1 MKQKTKRTPLQ
12 KHDIR
17 VTALIAS
24 IGAIMMLGTL
34 FFGIEYSRRE
44 AQKTMDRNISDL
56 KKQINDYNEFLAAD
70 EVKSLIRLTEQAE
83 DLSEVSDYEGEK
95 LTQKEIN
102 RRKLAAARKA
112 DAEKYGEEY
121 HEDED
126 DDT

>member
-17 VTALIAS
+17 VTALIIS

-34 FFGIEYSRRE
+34 FFSIEYSRRE

-70 EVKSLIRLTEQAE
+70 EVKSLIRLTEKAE
-83 DLSEVSDYEGEK
+83 SLSEA
-95 LTQKEIN
+95 
-102 RRKLAAARKA
+102 LACLIMAQGRNILRGSMTVR
-112 DAEKYGEEY
+112 D
-121 HEDED
+121 
-126 DDT
+126 